1 MIGLAIFL
9 YMCLPFF
16 FWVWSIGGFIYILIR
31 FVVFSSNAK
40 LKFKS
45 FLLPSLVWYL
55 SVGFLSILL
64 YIVSSFYVS
73 L

>member
-31 FVVFSSNAK
+31 FIIYSSNTK
-40 LKFKS
+40 LKFKI
-45 FLLPSLVWYL
+45 FLLPSLIWYL
-55 SVGFLSILL
+55 FVGFLSAIL
-64 YIVSSFYVS
+64 YIFTSFYVS